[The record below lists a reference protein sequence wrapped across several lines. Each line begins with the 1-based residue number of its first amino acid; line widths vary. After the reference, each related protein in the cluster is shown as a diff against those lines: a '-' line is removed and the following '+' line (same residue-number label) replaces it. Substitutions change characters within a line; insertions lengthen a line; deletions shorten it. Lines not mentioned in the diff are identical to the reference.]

1 MATPAPTAPP
11 VKTSTAAMVGM
22 ILAVAVIFIVIFGYI
37 LFLAPWELT
46 ARLWWTGFVG
56 FVFAF
61 IAYLIYAGTEAKPI
75 RLLAAGLFVI
85 GVGSY
90 YGAIL
95 TGDPNSVLLWLV
107 VLSVF
112 VLIIFGF
119 VFVMARQ
126 GEATQARLARRR
138 LTP

>member
-1 MATPAPTAPP
+1 MI
-11 VKTSTAAMVGM
+11 GI
-22 ILAVAVIFIVIFGYI
+22 ILAVAIIFIVIFGYI
-37 LFLAPWELT
+37 LFLAPWTLT
-46 ARLWWTGFVG
+46 SRLWWTGFVG

-75 RLLAAGLFVI
+75 RLLAGGLFVI

-95 TGDPNSVLLWLV
+95 TGDPSSVLLWLV

-112 VLIIFGF
+112 VVIILAF